1 MLGRAWWFLG
11 DITRAAETWEKYFY
25 YSNYVSQE
33 DALSLKLQL
42 ATRFQKD
49 KNYAQAE
56 KWYARITKDH
66 PGSELATS
74 SFFWTAEMAYAKEVK
89 QEKAKVLNSN
99 SVKRLV
105 KQYQKYI
112 NKNDNEYLAITYY
125 RIGVL
130 QRSQQPKKS
139 ISAFLSLIHI

>member
-1 MLGRAWWFLG
+1 ME

-25 YSNYVSQE
+25 YSNSISQE

-66 PGSELATS
+66 PGSELAIS
-74 SFFWTAEMAYAKEVK
+74 SFFWTAEMAYAKTVK

-105 KQYQKYI
+105 KQ
-112 NKNDNEYLAITYY
+112 
-125 RIGVL
+125 
-130 QRSQQPKKS
+130 
-139 ISAFLSLIHI
+139 F